1 MFVQAIPPIAL
12 LAALLAGTAHAEER
26 TPTPAPTVISVDFA
40 PAEQPLPDEH
50 LNHLV
55 SVKVG
60 ERLDPRLVRQSIQR
74 MFATGRYEPDIQVRG
89 EDVPGGIRI
98 TFMARPSWFV
108 GQVQVE
114 GAEAP
119 PTPLQLINAGHL
131 DLGQP
136 YLEEDVGFAM
146 QEMRR
151 LLENNGFFSA
161 NISKTEIEHLES
173 RQKDITF
180 VVTPGE
186 RAAIGEIYLTGHGP
200 DEAAPL
206 PIEDVRRISGWQRG
220 QPSTQRRL
228 QQGVSRLEDHLRGK
242 QHWLSTVRLVGRDFN
257 ADLNEVGLVVDIRLG
272 PRVVVRVEGAE
283 ISDQKLRR
291 YLPIYEEGVIDDD
304 LLAEGG
310 DNLRDY
316 FQSQGFFLA
325 SVSPVL
331 ERDREDEVLIIY
343 QVDRGPRQELAHV
356 GISGNRSFDLPTIQE
371 RMLVQPRNIDV
382 RKGRLTDSLLAQDR
396 LVILDLYRSNGFH
409 EAEVACRKEAGYQR
423 NDKLMAVFCDIYEG
437 ERTLV
442 SGLTIKG
449 MERLPKE
456 LFEDRLSSVA
466 GQPFSEVSVAT
477 DRDLILGDYYDS
489 GYHRAGFSWKRLPSD
504 VPHRVELEYEIREG
518 ETLYLRAPII
528 TGLRHTRP
536 SLIDQQVQ
544 VIPGDPFSANAMF
557 ETQRRLYDLG
567 VFSKVDVGL
576 QNPNGEEPAKNVLI
590 QVEEGRRWTARVGG
604 GAEFARIGG
613 NTADVTS
620 PLGDA
625 SFSPRVTLE
634 VTRLNV
640 RGLGHTMS
648 LRTRFSNL
656 QQRALFIY
664 EAPRWTGSD
673 KWDMTI
679 SSLFDTSRNVRTFSG
694 RRLEGALQLRH
705 RLSKPSTALYR
716 FTYRRTSIDQN
727 TLQITPLLI
736 PLTSQPVRVGLLSG
750 TYIQDRRDDPTDST
764 KGIFNTVD
772 LSFASGIWASEPDFV
787 RFLGQNSTYHRLGNS
802 RVVLARTLQLGLL
815 MPTGVFRMQDPISF
829 IPGASEPDPRIP
841 LAERFFAGGANSHR
855 GFPVNQAGP
864 RDPTTGFPIGGG
876 AQLLNSV
883 ELRFPLRWRNV
894 GGVVFHDAGNVYS
907 RPREISFQSR
917 QKALTKNND
926 PVGYDF
932 DYMVHA
938 VGFGVRYKTPI
949 GPVRLDLAYSINPP
963 SFIGFE
969 GTREDLLRGAGT
981 ITQQRITQFQFHF
994 SLGQTF

>member
-1 MFVQAIPPIAL
+1 MFVQAIPPIVL
-12 LAALLAGTAHAEER
+12 LAALLAGEAHADE
-26 TPTPAPTVISVDFA
+26 PTPATAPTVASVDFT
-40 PAEQPLPDEH
+40 PAEQPLEDEH
-50 LNHLV
+50 LSKLV
-55 SVKVG
+55 SVKAG
-60 ERLDPRLVRQSIQR
+60 EPLNPRQVRESIQR
-74 MFATGRYEPDIQVRG
+74 MFATGRYEPDIQVLS
-89 EDVPGGIRI
+89 EDVPGGIRV
-98 TFMARPSWFV
+98 TFVARPSWFV

-119 PTPLQLINAGHL
+119 PTPLQLINAGQL
-131 DLGQP
+131 DLGRP
-136 YLEEDVGFAM
+136 YIEEDVGFAM

-151 LLENNGFFSA
+151 LLENNGFFSSD
-161 NISKTEIEHLES
+161 ITKTEIEHPES

-186 RAAIGEIYLTGHGP
+186 RATIGEIYLTGQGQ
-200 DEAAPL
+200 DEAPPL
-206 PIEDVRRISGWQRG
+206 PIEEVRRITGWHRG
-220 QPSTQRRL
+220 KLFTQRRL
-228 QQGVSRLEDHLRGK
+228 QQGLSRLQKHLRDE
-242 QHWLSTVRLVGRDFN
+242 QYWQSTVRLVGRDFN
-257 ADLNEVGLVVDIRLG
+257 ADRNEVGLVVDIRLG

-283 ISDQKLRR
+283 ISERKLHR
-291 YLPIYEEGVIDDD
+291 YLPIYEEGVVDDD

-310 DNLRDY
+310 YNLRDY
-316 FQSQGFFLA
+316 FQSQGYFLA
-325 SVSPVL
+325 SVTPVL
-331 ERDREDEVLIIY
+331 ERDRQDEVLIIY
-343 QVDRGPRQELAHV
+343 EVNRGPRQELVHV
-356 GISGNRSFDLPTIQE
+356 GITGNRSFDLLTIKE
-371 RMLVQPRNIDV
+371 RMLVQPKNIDV
-382 RKGRLTDSLLAQDR
+382 RRGRLTDSLLDQDR
-396 LVILDLYRSNGFH
+396 LVILDLYRSNGFR
-409 EAEVACRKEAGYQR
+409 EAEVACRKEAGYQG
-423 NDKLMAVFCDIYEG
+423 NDGQMAVFCDIREG
-437 ERTLV
+437 DRTLV
-442 SGLTIKG
+442 SLLTING
-449 MERLPKE
+449 MARLSE
-456 LFEDRLSSVA
+456 QSFADRLASVD
-466 GQPFSEVSVAT
+466 GQPFSEVSVAA
-477 DRDLILGDYYDS
+477 DRDLILGDYHDS
-489 GYHRAGFSWKRLPSD
+489 GYHRAEFSWKSLPSED
-504 VPHRVELEYEIREG
+504 PHRVELEYEIHEG
-518 ETLYLRAPII
+518 ETLYLREPII

-536 SLIDQQVQ
+536 SLVDQQVQ
-544 VIPGDPFSANAMF
+544 VVPGDPFSANAMF

-613 NTADVTS
+613 NTANVTS

-648 LRTRFSNL
+648 LRTRLSNL

-694 RRLEGALQLRH
+694 RRLEGAIQLH
-705 RLSKPSTALYR
+705 QRLSKPSTALYR

-772 LSFASGIWASEPDFV
+772 LSLASGIWASEPDFL

-815 MPTGVFRMQDPISF
+815 LPTGIFRTQDPINF
-829 IPGASEPDPRIP
+829 TPGPSEPDPRIP
-841 LAERFFAGGANSHR
+841 LSERFFAGGANSHR

-876 AQLLNSV
+876 AQFLNSV
-883 ELRFPLRWRNV
+883 ELRFPLRWKNV
-894 GGVVFHDAGNVYS
+894 GGVLFHDAGNVYS
-907 RPREISFQSR
+907 RPGEISFQSR
-917 QKALTKNND
+917 QKALTENSGT
-926 PVGYDF
+926 VGYEF
-932 DYMVHA
+932 DYLVHA
-938 VGFGVRYKTPI
+938 VGLGVRYKTPI

-963 SFIGFE
+963 RFIGFE
-969 GTREDLLRGAGT
+969 GTREDLLRGAGA
-981 ITQQRITQFQFHF
+981 ITQQRISQFQFHF